1 MFGGKPVEV
10 GRLFGI
16 RICADLS
23 WFIIAALV
31 TWNIYS
37 RLIEKVPDQPFL
49 LYLMFAFFLTAG
61 VFASVLIHELSHCF
75 VARRFG
81 IVFSRITLCVF
92 GAIATSN
99 TKLSKLSA
107 KSEFWFTLAG
117 PLSNFCL
124 VALLAA
130 PAFLLPKNSLWFES
144 ALMLLYINMILG
156 LFNLLPC
163 LPMDGGRIL
172 RATLWWR
179 TGNLQKAT
187 TIAFGVAITTSAA
200 LLTFLI
206 FTRSIGQ
213 LFWIGALLLF
223 IIPSAYDEYRM
234 IHKSRH

>member
-1 MFGGKPVEV
+1 MFGGKPVEM

-16 RICADLS
+16 RIRADLS
-23 WFIIAALV
+23 WFILVALV
-31 TWNIYS
+31 TWKIYNL
-37 RLIEKVPDQPFL
+37 LIVKVPDQPFF
-49 LYLMFAFFLTAG
+49 LYWMFVFFLTTG
-61 VFASVLIHELSHCF
+61 VFVSLLMHEFSHCL
-75 VARRFG
+75 VARHFG

-92 GAIATSN
+92 GAIATSDI
-99 TKLSKLSA
+99 KLSKLSA

-144 ALMLLYINMILG
+144 ALMLLYINALLC

-172 RATLWWR
+172 RAALWWR

-187 TIAFGVAITTSAA
+187 TIAFWVAIVTSAA
-200 LLTFLI
+200 LLAFLI
-206 FTRSIGQ
+206 FTGSIGQ

-234 IHKSRH
+234 VHKSRH